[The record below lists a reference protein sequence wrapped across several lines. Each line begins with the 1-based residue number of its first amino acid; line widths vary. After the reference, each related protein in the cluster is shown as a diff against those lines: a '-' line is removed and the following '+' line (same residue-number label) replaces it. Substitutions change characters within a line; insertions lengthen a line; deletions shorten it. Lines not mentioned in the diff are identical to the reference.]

1 MTHSTTT
8 PQSSSSLMGTS
19 QGIDRLWVVRMMAL
33 DDLGRT
39 AALALLHEQMAFW
52 MLKPH
57 ITGITGPRV
66 ALSTCTALV
75 LGRGV
80 IRCIMGGFGSLRF
93 LVSAKCF
100 LWFCCLS
107 RTVYSKKVSWPARG
121 SFFSRFRRCTQRQ
134 GYGVNF
140 SFVS

>member
-1 MTHSTTT
+1 MLFEVHIPLIFRKLSFRTIPFLSMKEPDGKAGCHIPQTT

-33 DDLGRT
+33 DDLSRA

-52 MLKPH
+52 MLKLH
-57 ITGITGPRV
+57 ITGITGPQV

-80 IRCIMGGFGSLRF
+80 IRCMMGVFGSPGF
-93 LVSAKCF
+93 LVSARCF
-100 LWFCCLS
+100 L
-107 RTVYSKKVSWPARG
+107 
-121 SFFSRFRRCTQRQ
+121 
-134 GYGVNF
+134 
-140 SFVS
+140 

>member
-1 MTHSTTT
+1 
-8 PQSSSSLMGTS
+8 MGTS

-33 DDLGRT
+33 DDLGR
-39 AALALLHEQMAFW
+39 AAILALLHEQMAFW
-52 MLKPH
+52 MLKPY

-80 IRCIMGGFGSLRF
+80 IRCMTEVFGSPGF

-100 LWFCCLS
+100 LWLCCLS
-107 RTVYSKKVSWPARG
+107 RSTLKKSLMAG
-121 SFFSRFRRCTQRQ
+121 
-134 GYGVNF
+134 
-140 SFVS
+140 